1 MMAKRT
7 FRRDRDG
14 RWVRTSP
21 VRGKHLRLRKGVD
34 PNSLPAKSWFSRGMR
49 TGNRYDEGTITWE
62 DIEREYQAITK
73 ETEL

>member
-1 MMAKRT
+1 MMAKLT

-21 VRGKHLRLRKGVD
+21 VCNKHLSLRRVRVD

-49 TGNRYDEGTITWE
+49 AGNRYDEGTITWE
-62 DIEREYQAITK
+62 DIEREYYVYS
-73 ETEL
+73 